1 MNLFSD
7 RSFLLQALIKSHLCS
22 RHCVSHCK
30 QESENT
36 RVSSFLKLIVY
47 QKKKKIRVVNT
58 CRRNQNLNGFSKD
71 RYSVLEDTITVWD
84 DFASD

>member
-47 QKKKKIRVVNT
+47 QKKKK
-58 CRRNQNLNGFSKD
+58 NQSSKHMQAKPKFKW
-71 RYSVLEDTITVWD
+71 LQ
-84 DFASD
+84 

>member
-7 RSFLLQALIKSHLCS
+7 RSLLLQVLINSLLCS
-22 RHCVSHCK
+22 RRCVSHCK

-47 QKKKKIRVVNT
+47 QKKIRVVNT

-71 RYSVLEDTITVWD
+71 AYNVLEDTITVWY